1 MYARVRVA
9 GLFVFSHTW
18 LTVLYI
24 VLYLWPLADA
34 DRRRQSIALIRSRF
48 RLWCISDLLFSSF
61 AALAQGSAGLHGLTR
76 MERPSA
82 KADTDELS
90 ELKSELMRKRE
101 QEVNSTL
108 LSLILIPA
116 QGRP

>member
-1 MYARVRVA
+1 
-9 GLFVFSHTW
+9 
-18 LTVLYI
+18 
-24 VLYLWPLADA
+24 
-34 DRRRQSIALIRSRF
+34 
-48 RLWCISDLLFSSF
+48 
-61 AALAQGSAGLHGLTR
+61 

-116 QGRP
+116 QRRP